1 MANGDTVIGATP
13 IPDDTSETA
22 SARCLSN
29 HSVTVDIS
37 GTIRLPAAMP
47 ISRP

>member
-1 MANGDTVIGATP
+1 MP
-13 IPDDTSETA
+13 EDTSDTA

-47 ISRP
+47 ISSP